1 MHRQSLIRTIA
12 AAGSLLLCGGAP
24 ALAQAADPAMETA
37 PAPFPDPYTPSWSDA
52 EIQRVAEQLSGTWI
66 SDDEVGARDGSAGS
80 RVVLTIAPI
89 PVTGLSDTLFVEAAT
104 ESALDKPFR
113 FAIFQLI
120 RGAGELRLR
129 TLEIKTGPQ
138 SELMLAGF
146 WAAPEW
152 FPEVLDERF
161 LIATSDLALDVS
173 DDGFSGSSVH
183 PYPTNIGG
191 AFEMTSAIE
200 VAGDRL
206 HTTDTG
212 IDASGG
218 VAWGGSRISYTR
230 TEPLA
235 EVTRR
240 DDGLVIID
248 FANPGEPVSDGDR
261 LHIRYSGWR
270 ADTTLFD
277 SNRDEGDPAFV
288 FAYPPGTRL
297 IVGWTPGTE
306 GMSIGTKRKILI
318 PWPLAYGER
327 GNPRA
332 SIAPYAPLFFE
343 MEAVHIDRYEPPA
356 EPEDIAPA
364 PQDNQPTN
372 D

>member
-1 MHRQSLIRTIA
+1 MIKTAAWIA
-12 AAGSLLLCGGAP
+12 AAACSLALSTNALAGAASADGEAP
-24 ALAQAADPAMETA
+24 AS
-37 PAPFPDPYTPSWSDA
+37 FPERYSPTWSD
-52 EIQRVAEQLSGTWI
+52 EGIQRIAERLSGTWV
-66 SDDEVGARDGSAGS
+66 SDEAVGARDGSPGS
-80 RVVLTIAPI
+80 RVVLTVVPAP
-89 PVTGLSDTLFVEAAT
+89 VSGLRDTLFVEAANET
-104 ESALDKPFR
+104 ALDRPFR
-113 FAIFQLI
+113 FAVFQLI
-120 RGAGELRLR
+120 RTSGELRLR
-129 TLEIKTGPQ
+129 TLEIKTGPK

-152 FPEVLDERF
+152 FPEILDERF
-161 LIATSDLALDVS
+161 LIATSDLALDPS
-173 DDGFSGSSVH
+173 ADGFMGMSVH

-200 VAGDRL
+200 LAGDRL
-206 HTTDTG
+206 RTTDTG
-212 IDASGG
+212 VDAEGNI
-218 VAWGGSRISYTR
+218 AWGGSTISYTR
-230 TEPLA
+230 SEPLA

-297 IVGWTPGTE
+297 IAGWTPGTE

-343 MEAVHIDRYEPPA
+343 MEAVHIDRYEPPV
-356 EPEDIAPA
+356 EPEAITPE
-364 PQDNQPTN
+364 PQESGSVD